1 MLTEGWYQDNMP
13 PLKAALE
20 DDTLY
25 DIPADKDVTGDVR
38 AFRVVKGVA
47 RIPENEPLK
56 RAATSATVT
65 PGCTRPG

>member
-1 MLTEGWYQDNMP
+1 MP

-38 AFRVVKGVA
+38 AFRVERRGPYPRKT
-47 RIPENEPLK
+47 NL
-56 RAATSATVT
+56 
-65 PGCTRPG
+65 